1 MFVKQCQFLY
11 LVHFYNKLAS
21 SHKSRG
27 PDFLLLKSSS
37 ELPSYQSYF
46 CKLVNKSIFFTW
58 KKSQFNYH
66 KYLGTPRDINLDE
79 STLYSK

>member
-11 LVHFYNKLAS
+11 LVHFYNNLAS
-21 SHKSRG
+21 SLKSSG

-37 ELPSYQSYF
+37 VLPSYQSYF
-46 CKLVNKSIFFTW
+46 CKLVNQSHEKSR
-58 KKSQFNYH
+58 FNYH
-66 KYLGTPRDINLDE
+66 KYLGTHRDINLDE